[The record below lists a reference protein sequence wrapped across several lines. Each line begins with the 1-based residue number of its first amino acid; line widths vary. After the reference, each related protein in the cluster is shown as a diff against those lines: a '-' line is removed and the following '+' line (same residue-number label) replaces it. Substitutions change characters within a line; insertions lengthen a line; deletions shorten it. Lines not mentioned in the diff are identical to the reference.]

1 MKKLADRTFWWIELF
16 AGLGFMTVGF
26 FQDCSLTFGTAI
38 ISLALWPT
46 LFLSA
51 AVCVYRLLHFKTYS
65 KSRGFWLIAALC
77 VTYLLSTFL
86 NRQYGWYENI
96 RTLIMQGIL
105 FLMVYCYKESR
116 SAEDIRKRRVW
127 IGFYLSVCAVLTVMS
142 FAYMLLGKNEI
153 FYPETPEMPLY
164 YTGFYWGRLYGV
176 YWDPNIGALMC
187 CISLLLAIGVFSKNH
202 NIILRIAMSCLVVLD
217 VMYITFSDSRAC
229 RIALTVGVAVCAVL
243 YT

>member
-1 MKKLADRTFWWIELF
+1 MAN
-16 AGLGFMTVGF
+16 TVF
-26 FQDCSLTFGTAI
+26 ICRSLR
-38 ISLALWPT
+38 IST
-46 LFLSA
+46 
-51 AVCVYRLLHFKTYS
+51 LHFKTYS

-142 FAYMLLGKNEI
+142 FAYMLLGKI
-153 FYPETPEMPLY
+153 RSFIPKHRKCRFTILALLGTPLRCLLGSEYRRFNVL
-164 YTGFYWGRLYGV
+164 RL
-176 YWDPNIGALMC
+176 
-187 CISLLLAIGVFSKNH
+187 
-202 NIILRIAMSCLVVLD
+202 
-217 VMYITFSDSRAC
+217 TFAC
-229 RIALTVGVAVCAVL
+229 NW
-243 YT
+243 YFQ

>member
-51 AVCVYRLLHFKTYS
+51 TVCVYRLLHFKTYS

-127 IGFYLSVCAVLTVMS
+127 IGFYLSACAVLTVMS
-142 FAYMLLGKNEI
+142 FSEKMRSFIPKHRKCRFTILA
-153 FYPETPEMPLY
+153 F
-164 YTGFYWGRLYGV
+164 TGDASTV
-176 YWDPNIGALMC
+176 SIGIRISAL
-187 CISLLLAIGVFSKNH
+187 
-202 NIILRIAMSCLVVLD
+202 
-217 VMYITFSDSRAC
+217 
-229 RIALTVGVAVCAVL
+229 
-243 YT
+243 

>member
-86 NRQYGWYENI
+86 Q
-96 RTLIMQGIL
+96 T
-105 FLMVYCYKESR
+105 
-116 SAEDIRKRRVW
+116 
-127 IGFYLSVCAVLTVMS
+127 
-142 FAYMLLGKNEI
+142 
-153 FYPETPEMPLY
+153 
-164 YTGFYWGRLYGV
+164 LYGLA
-176 YWDPNIGALMC
+176 DLF
-187 CISLLLAIGVFSKNH
+187 SLAPDLEIRAADLRGGVPEPQNK
-202 NIILRIAMSCLVVLD
+202 
-217 VMYITFSDSRAC
+217 
-229 RIALTVGVAVCAVL
+229 
-243 YT
+243 